1 MRRECRS
8 HLRHHFVLTLL
19 HILPVGFHDGFQEL
33 EVLNVSP
40 VCFNAVDEVMDHT
53 VTDLVAQ
60 LVVVHKDV
68 THRLRLQQLGKNTGE
83 DLYINSELI
92 YL

>member
-1 MRRECRS
+1 MEAVVWIEMRSERRS

-19 HILPVGFHDGFQEL
+19 HILPVGFHNGFQEL

-40 VCFNAVDEVMDHT
+40 VRFDAVDEVMDHA
-53 VTDLVAQ
+53 VADLVAQ

-68 THRLRLQQLGKNTGE
+68 THRLRLQQLGGKTQK
-83 DLYINSELI
+83 
-92 YL
+92 